1 MTNSKINPFT
11 QRSFLICALL
21 LLSFSVG
28 KKALFEWLDILL
40 TKIPIDLRKSFDDID
55 REQIAPYIV
64 VSERQIT
71 DKEILDSLG
80 TKDYIQWII
89 EDTEVSEKSPVKYC
103 DLFITYYG
111 HHDRVPHVPEEC
123 YVAAGIEQIG
133 AKSITLDI
141 GEKAD
146 SINMKLLSFRS
157 QNPNALSS
165 GSEFSRMYFFKV
177 NEYFACTRGGVRKAL
192 GKNIRGKHSFFSKVE
207 WQFYGGDMVAPS
219 GKQIIAAS
227 EKLISKILPVLEN
240 EHWPDLDE
248 LEGEET
254 NETNIQ
260 DESKKENV

>member
-1 MTNSKINPFT
+1 MSNSKINPYM

-21 LLSFSVG
+21 LLTFSVG
-28 KKALFEWLDILL
+28 KKALFEYFDVLL
-40 TKIPIDLRKSFDDID
+40 TKIPIHLRKSFDDID
-55 REQIAPYIV
+55 REQIAPYKV

-71 DKEILDSLG
+71 DKEILSSLG

-111 HHDRVPHVPEEC
+111 KHDRVPHVPEEC
-123 YVAAGIEQIG
+123 YVAAGNEQIG
-133 AKSITLDI
+133 DKIITLDI
-141 GEKAD
+141 GEKTD
-146 SINMKLLSFRS
+146 SINMKLLAFRS
-157 QNPNALSS
+157 QNSNALSV

-192 GKNIRGKHSFFSKVE
+192 GKNIFGKYSFFSKVE
-207 WQFYGGDMVAPS
+207 WQFYGGGRVAPS
-219 GKQIIAAS
+219 EKQIIAAS
-227 EKLISKILPVLEN
+227 EKLISKILPVLKN
-240 EHWPDLDE
+240 EHWPDLNE

-260 DESKKENV
+260 DESKEKNV

>member
-1 MTNSKINPFT
+1 MSNSKINPFT

-21 LLSFSVG
+21 LLAFCVG
-28 KKALFEWLDILL
+28 KKTLFDRFGILL
-40 TKIPIDLRKSFDDID
+40 AKIPIDLQKSFDDID
-55 REQIAPYIV
+55 REQIAPYKV

-71 DKEILDSLG
+71 DKEILKSLG

-111 HHDRVPHVPEEC
+111 KHDRVPHVPEEC

-133 AKSITLDI
+133 SKIITLDI

-146 SINMKLLSFRS
+146 PINMKLLLFRS

-177 NEYFACTRGGVRKAL
+177 NEYFACTRGGVRKTL
-192 GKNIRGKHSFFSKVE
+192 GKNIFGKHSFFSKVE
-207 WQFYGGDMVAPS
+207 WQFYGGGRVAPS
-219 GKQIIAAS
+219 EKQIIAAS

-240 EHWPDLDE
+240 EHWPDLNE
-248 LEGEET
+248 IEVEET
-254 NETNIQ
+254 NETNIK
-260 DESKKENV
+260 DESKEKNV